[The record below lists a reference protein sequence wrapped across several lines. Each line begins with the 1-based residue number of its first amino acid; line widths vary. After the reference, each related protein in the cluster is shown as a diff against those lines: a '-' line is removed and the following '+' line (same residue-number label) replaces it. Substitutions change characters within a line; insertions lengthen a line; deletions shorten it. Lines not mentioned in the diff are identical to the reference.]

1 MADDAAGGRIRPQ
14 GALRLHDGTDSRVAR
29 MAMTAPAEAPAVPAA
44 FRDLAAAFEEV
55 AAGVAGT
62 HRMLLDRVERLSRE
76 LEQVRGQADAGAGI
90 VCDGESVT
98 LEVLERRAILATLQ
112 RFGGHR
118 DRTARALG
126 IGVRTLG
133 MKLRQWKLAGLAPE
147 HA

>member
-1 MADDAAGGRIRPQ
+1 M
-14 GALRLHDGTDSRVAR
+14 HDGTDSRVAR
-29 MAMTAPAEAPAVPAA
+29 MATSAPAEASPVPGA
-44 FRDLAAAFEEV
+44 FRDLAVAFEEV

-62 HRMLLDRVERLSRE
+62 HRMLIDRVEQLSRE
-76 LEQVRGQADAGAGI
+76 LEQARGRADDGTAL
-90 VCDGESVT
+90 VCDGESMT
-98 LEVLERRAILATLQ
+98 LEVLERRATLATLQ
-112 RFGGHR
+112 QFGGHR

>member
-1 MADDAAGGRIRPQ
+1 MADDAAGGRTRPKEP
-14 GALRLHDGTDSRVAR
+14 LRLHDGTDSRVAR
-29 MAMTAPAEAPAVPAA
+29 MSTPATAGGTPAPAA
-44 FRDLAAAFEEV
+44 FRDLAVAFEEV

-76 LEQVRGQADAGAGI
+76 LEQVRGRADAGIAL

-112 RFGGHR
+112 QFGGHR

>member
-1 MADDAAGGRIRPQ
+1 M
-14 GALRLHDGTDSRVAR
+14 HDGTDSRVAR
-29 MAMTAPAEAPAVPAA
+29 MAASAPAEASPVPGA
-44 FRDLAAAFEEV
+44 FRDLAVAFEEV

-62 HRMLLDRVERLSRE
+62 HRMLIDRVEQLSRE
-76 LEQVRGQADAGAGI
+76 LEQVRGRADAGTAL
-90 VCDGESVT
+90 VCDGESMT

-112 RFGGHR
+112 QFGGHR

>member
-1 MADDAAGGRIRPQ
+1 M
-14 GALRLHDGTDSRVAR
+14 HDGTDSRAAR
-29 MAMTAPAEAPAVPAA
+29 MATSVQAEAPPAPSA
-44 FRDLAAAFEEV
+44 LRDLAVAFEEV

-62 HRMLLDRVERLSRE
+62 HRMLLDRVEQLSRE
-76 LEQVRGQADAGAGI
+76 LEQVRGQADAGTRL
-90 VCDGESVT
+90 VCDGESLT

-112 RFGGHR
+112 QFGGHR

>member
-1 MADDAAGGRIRPQ
+1 M
-14 GALRLHDGTDSRVAR
+14 HDGTDSRVAR
-29 MAMTAPAEAPAVPAA
+29 MATSAPADSPPVPAA
-44 FRDLAAAFEEV
+44 LHDLAVAFEEV

-62 HRMLLDRVERLSRE
+62 HRMLIDRVERLSRE
-76 LEQVRGQADAGAGI
+76 LEQARGRADAGIAL
-90 VCDGESVT
+90 VCDGDAMT
-98 LEVLERRAILATLQ
+98 LEVLERRATLATLQ

>member
-1 MADDAAGGRIRPQ
+1 M
-14 GALRLHDGTDSRVAR
+14 HDGTDSRVAR
-29 MAMTAPAEAPAVPAA
+29 MATSAPAEVPAVPAA
-44 FRDLAAAFEEV
+44 FRDLAVAFEEV

-62 HRMLLDRVERLSRE
+62 HRMLIDRVEQLSRE
-76 LEQVRGQADAGAGI
+76 LEQVRGRTDAGSGL
-90 VCDGESVT
+90 VCDGDAVT
-98 LEVLERRAILATLQ
+98 LEVLERRAVLATLQ
-112 RFGGHR
+112 QFGGHR